1 MRTLLLYRV
10 LLDAYLLGYWDWLLS
25 FQHKYWWGRASGKK
39 ERKTNI
45 YLCGKRRSSA
55 MFTIT
60 ETVVQQEGESM
71 LINRLEQD
79 LKRTSDSN
87 EMLLL
92 RVYDYSF
99 TFKVARW
106 DSCIRSTIRNDW
118 QWEDL
123 TNLESRLFHHSELI
137 LWEETARG
145 AGHSSSSHH
154 SWFSAGSGKA
164 LLHQLTWSTSL
175 EGFLPS

>member
-1 MRTLLLYRV
+1 M
-10 LLDAYLLGYWDWLLS
+10 
-25 FQHKYWWGRASGKK
+25 GKNKWK
-39 ERKTNI
+39 ERKKNI

-60 ETVVQQEGESM
+60 ETVVQQEGESV

-79 LKRTSDSN
+79 LKRTSDSS

-106 DSCIRSTIRNDW
+106 DSCIRSTIRNY
-118 QWEDL
+118 
-123 TNLESRLFHHSELI
+123 
-137 LWEETARG
+137 
-145 AGHSSSSHH
+145 
-154 SWFSAGSGKA
+154 
-164 LLHQLTWSTSL
+164 
-175 EGFLPS
+175 